1 MANSYLSRTPSSA
14 GNRKKWTW
22 SAWIKRGTLGHQP
35 IWSAA
40 VDGNNYDEFYFNSSD
55 KIQFSTV
62 TSGTQKAIRTTR
74 VFRDP
79 HAWYHIVLS
88 FDTANSTD
96 TDHAQLWINGVRETV
111 FEDTTLLASGAND
124 VQSNWNNNGVEMRIG
139 YVSTNTAAYFD
150 GYMSH
155 CVFVNDAVVAP
166 TSFGETESTSGIWKF
181 KSPSGITFGTNGFHI
196 KFENSG
202 NLGLD
207 SSGGSNNF
215 TTNGGLTQSVD
226 TPSINWVT
234 FSPLFNSG
242 SGQVGYERANTRAG
256 TSGGA
261 SFLSMFPTTGKW
273 FYEFHFNAAGSSQ
286 DNGVGFWS
294 VPEAQTINF
303 YTGGFK
309 GIVWKYAG
317 NVYVNGTNNVI
328 SSDTWTS
335 GDIISVAMDMDN
347 STVTFYKNGSAATN
361 LNNYSFP
368 FTEREAITVG
378 IIDGASAGAQD
389 GIFDFNSGA
398 NGTFGGRKTAGGNS
412 DANGQGNFSMAVPS
426 GYYALNTKNLNTYG

>member
-1 MANSYLSRTPSSA
+1 MANSYLQRTLSS
-14 GNRKKWTW
+14 GNRKKFTI
-22 SAWIKRGTLGHQP
+22 SAWVKRSKLGAQQIILNTQDDGSNQAGLQFLAGDTLNFYSAIGGTYYQL
-35 IWSAA
+35 
-40 VDGNNYDEFYFNSSD
+40 
-55 KIQFSTV
+55 V
-62 TSGTQKAIRTTR
+62 TNR

-79 HAWYHIVLS
+79 HAWYHIVAHY
-88 FDTANSTD
+88 DTTDSTQGD
-96 TDHAQLWINGVRETV
+96 RIKLYVNGVRETSFSTETYPTQDYDTFWNQNKKHQIGAYGDGAGLF
-111 FEDTTLLASGAND
+111 FE
-124 VQSNWNNNGVEMRIG
+124 
-139 YVSTNTAAYFD
+139 

-155 CVFVNDAVVAP
+155 VAFVDNAALTP

-181 KSPSGITFGTNGFHI
+181 KTPAGITWGTNGFHI

-207 SSGGSNNF
+207 SSGNSNNF

-261 SFLSMFPTTGKW
+261 SYLSMFPTTGKW
-273 FYEFHFNAAGSSQ
+273 FYEFHFNAAGSNQ

-317 NVYVNGTNNVI
+317 NVYVNGSNNAI
-328 SSDTWTS
+328 SSDSWTS
-335 GDIISVAMDMDN
+335 GDIISIAMDMDN

-361 LNNYSFP
+361 LSNYSFP

-378 IIDGASAGAQD
+378 IIDGASASAQD